1 MPSSDKRPEELAEEL
16 LQFINPDMAR
26 NEWANIGMALKYELG
41 EDVAHQLFRNWS
53 QQSKKFSESDFT
65 DTWKSIRPGS
75 FKMGTLVHYAKQE
88 GWTGE
93 IPRLSHE
100 EQLKRDAQRQQEVEA
115 ANQKMEA
122 DRREARRLASY
133 FWSKSN
139 IPNLDHAYLV
149 KKNITEPKGVK
160 EFTAKNGA
168 RYIQVPCFNKE
179 GVLMSL
185 QSIGENGYKG
195 FQKGA
200 QVTGGSMSIGKN
212 KQNANLPV
220 IICEGW
226 ATGMSLNKAS
236 GLQVVVAFNSA
247 NLGNIV
253 SNVRAAY
260 PNRSII
266 IAADND
272 FENKGGNVGY
282 TKSLQAAER
291 IGNTNV
297 AVILP
302 EFSTEEIDAFKAKFD
317 GAAPTDFNDI
327 DVFLGDE
334 ILKNQ
339 VLKQIENN
347 LEFVQSNELSL

>member
-1 MPSSDKRPEELAEEL
+1 
-16 LQFINPDMAR
+16 
-26 NEWANIGMALKYELG
+26 
-41 EDVAHQLFRNWS
+41 
-53 QQSKKFSESDFT
+53 
-65 DTWKSIRPGS
+65 
-75 FKMGTLVHYAKQE
+75 
-88 GWTGE
+88 
-93 IPRLSHE
+93 
-100 EQLKRDAQRQQEVEA
+100 
-115 ANQKMEA
+115 
-122 DRREARRLASY
+122 
-133 FWSKSN
+133 
-139 IPNLDHAYLV
+139 
-149 KKNITEPKGVK
+149 
-160 EFTAKNGA
+160 
-168 RYIQVPCFNKE
+168 
-179 GVLMSL
+179 
-185 QSIGENGYKG
+185 
-195 FQKGA
+195 
-200 QVTGGSMSIGKN
+200 MSIGKN

-253 SNVRAAY
+253 SNVREAY